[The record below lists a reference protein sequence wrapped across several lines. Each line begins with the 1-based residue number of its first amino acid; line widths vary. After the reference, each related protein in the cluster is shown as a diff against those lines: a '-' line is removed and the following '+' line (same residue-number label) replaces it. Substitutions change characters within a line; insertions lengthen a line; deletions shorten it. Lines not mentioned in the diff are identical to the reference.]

1 MASVTVHGLP
11 GVIAEGV
18 TATRARTGGRSRAPE
33 VPICINRL
41 VAQRDVLLRC
51 SVRGH
56 VGVKAGDL
64 GWSKGIGAHG
74 SMRVGV

>member
-1 MASVTVHGLP
+1 M
-11 GVIAEGV
+11 
-18 TATRARTGGRSRAPE
+18 
-33 VPICINRL
+33 PICIKRL

-64 GWSKGIGAHG
+64 RWSKGIGAG
-74 SMRVGV
+74 SALTVRGESG